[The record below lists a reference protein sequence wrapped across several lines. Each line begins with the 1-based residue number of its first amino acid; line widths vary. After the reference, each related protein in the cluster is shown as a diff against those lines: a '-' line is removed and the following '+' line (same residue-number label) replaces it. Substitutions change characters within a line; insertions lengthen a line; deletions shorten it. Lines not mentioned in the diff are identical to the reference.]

1 MRNIREGVDVL
12 FNDVGAKKR
21 GAFVYAIVFAYDEFV
36 EL

>member
-1 MRNIREGVDVL
+1 MRNIEEGVDVL
-12 FNDVGAKKR
+12 FDDV